1 MFSIRNAVYV
11 AIMQVGVIVAGALA
25 AVLLLK
31 PWTEMNFHLSIP
43 VALLINHTIIF
54 LAVPVVWIT
63 FALLV
68 RRRPQVSV
76 LVKDLVFLSGIL
88 VLIALGIFVLYADV
102 TLVFALRGA

>member
-11 AIMQVGVIVAGALA
+11 AIMQVGVIVAGVLA

-31 PWTEMNFHLSIP
+31 PWTEMNFPLSIP
-43 VALLINHTIIF
+43 VALLINHHIIF

-68 RRRPQVSV
+68 RSRPQVSV
-76 LVKDLVFLSGIL
+76 GVKDLVFLSGIL

-102 TLVFALRGA
+102 TLVFALRRA